1 MYCEAGVNRI
11 PYAFTNRTD
20 GLVNV
25 RLIGN
30 RGQIHELAVEFRT
43 VETDLGQTLA
53 VPPDEIEVGERLYE
67 FDHLTETG
75 FAVYL
80 ETN

>member
-1 MYCEAGVNRI
+1 MNRI

-43 VETDLGQTLA
+43 VTSALGQTLA
-53 VPPDEIEVGERLYE
+53 LPPTMLEIGARWYE
-67 FDHLTETG
+67 FDHLAETG

-80 ETN
+80 ETS

>member
-1 MYCEAGVNRI
+1 MNRI
-11 PYAFTNRTD
+11 PYAFTGRID

-43 VETDLGQTLA
+43 ITSPLGQTLA
-53 VPPDEIEVGERLYE
+53 LPPDEIEVAGRLYS
-67 FDHLTETG
+67 FDHLAESG
-75 FAVYL
+75 FAVFL
-80 ETN
+80 ECE

>member
-1 MYCEAGVNRI
+1 MNRI

-43 VETDLGQTLA
+43 VTSDLGQTITFPSAML
-53 VPPDEIEVGERLYE
+53 EIGDRWYE
-67 FDHLTETG
+67 FDHLAETG

>member
-1 MYCEAGVNRI
+1 MNRI

-30 RGQIHELAVEFRT
+30 RGQIHEIAVEFRT
-43 VETDLGQTLA
+43 VTSALGQTIAL
-53 VPPDEIEVGERLYE
+53 PPDMLELGERWYE
-67 FDHLTETG
+67 FDHLAETG

>member
-1 MYCEAGVNRI
+1 MNP

-43 VETDLGQTLA
+43 VTSLLGQTLA
-53 VPPDEIEVGERLYE
+53 LPPNLLELGQRWYAFE
-67 FDHLTETG
+67 HLSESG

-80 ETN
+80 ETE

>member
-1 MYCEAGVNRI
+1 MNRI

-30 RGQIHELAVEFRT
+30 RGQIHELAVGFRT
-43 VETDLGQTLA
+43 VTSPLGQTLA
-53 VPPDEIEVGERLYE
+53 LPPDMLELGQRWYE
-67 FDHLTETG
+67 FDHLTESG